1 MSWYQRN
8 IISNVGFCFSVY
20 HVSSAV
26 PQWWDMDDKT
36 SISVVQGETFTLKCL
51 FSEVGFSDS
60 MDLKKKISDEIT
72 VTVLSYSAGLRADYD
87 TLTDRYNFTPLANP
101 GDVEDAAAF
110 TLEISG
116 TSL

>member
-1 MSWYQRN
+1 
-8 IISNVGFCFSVY
+8 
-20 HVSSAV
+20 
-26 PQWWDMDDKT
+26 
-36 SISVVQGETFTLKCL
+36 
-51 FSEVGFSDS
+51 

-87 TLTDRYNFTPLANP
+87 TFTDRYNFTPLANP

-116 TSL
+116 TSLWK